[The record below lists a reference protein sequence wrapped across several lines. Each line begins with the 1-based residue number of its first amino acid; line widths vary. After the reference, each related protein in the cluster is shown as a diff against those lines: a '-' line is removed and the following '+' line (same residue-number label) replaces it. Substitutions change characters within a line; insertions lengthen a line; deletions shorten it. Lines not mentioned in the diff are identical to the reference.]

1 MVQLLRATLND
12 IRNNIDRHHNI
23 WYMEACN
30 MGRSVGTIANK
41 PRISSTQS
49 YCVSCR
55 DVHFKNPNHIAEID
69 EYALNVLGDMD
80 DIVKQIAEKNDQMR
94 KKYKVIP
101 GWNDLVKPFKE
112 DAMFWH
118 SIWIS
123 AGKL

>member
-1 MVQLLRATLND
+1 
-12 IRNNIDRHHNI
+12 
-23 WYMEACN
+23 
-30 MGRSVGTIANK
+30 
-41 PRISSTQS
+41 
-49 YCVSCR
+49 
-55 DVHFKNPNHIAEID
+55 
-69 EYALNVLGDMD
+69 MD

-123 AGKL
+123 AGKPLNNTLHHTSHHEKD